1 MGQLS
6 IIKPS
11 DLGHTDE
18 TRLRIAITD
27 VGQLT
32 GPLEYAV
39 EFQVGRRHQQL
50 WTAGHS
56 KWRGRH
62 LDLLPSGTSDIIS
75 AMLWG
80 EPGDAAKAVVDLER
94 ARRRYGA

>member
-1 MGQLS
+1 MGQLNL
-6 IIKPS
+6 IKPS

-27 VGQLT
+27 VGYLT

-39 EFQVGRRHQQL
+39 QFSIGRRHSEL
-50 WTAGHS
+50 RTVGGTTW
-56 KWRGRH
+56 KGRH
-62 LDLLPSGTSDIIS
+62 LDLLPSGTSDVIS

-80 EPGDAAKAVVDLER
+80 EPGDASKAVIDLER
-94 ARRRYGA
+94 ARRRYGS